1 VRDWVRQNR
10 WLDADKAVA
19 GPNSFVVRSSKSS
32 GRIPSDAMQKR
43 IKLMKKLA
51 AALSVLSLIVTAI
64 PSTAKEND
72 ENRATTT

>member
-1 VRDWVRQNR
+1 
-10 WLDADKAVA
+10 
-19 GPNSFVVRSSKSS
+19 
-32 GRIPSDAMQKR
+32 MQKR
-43 IKLMKKLA
+43 IKLMKQLA